1 MNIRDLKYLLA
12 INETGSFSKAAK
24 LCFVSQPTL
33 SGQVKKLEESLGV
46 MVFERTSK
54 QIILTAV
61 GEQILASARKII
73 AEVERIDALAEAAI
87 DPLSGRFRLG
97 AFPTLAPYLFPTLV
111 RPITA
116 SMPNLK
122 LILIEEKTDT
132 LINKLKSGEI
142 DAALLAL
149 PVADEQFNVTELF
162 DDYFRLAVKKDNKLA
177 ELVEIGQSALMS
189 EGLLLL
195 EEGHCLREQ
204 ALDVCSLLGT
214 NEEQDFR
221 ATSLETLRLM
231 VKAGTGI
238 TLMPEIAIGA
248 DLDRNLYRDKDD
260 IFYIPFKEPR
270 PKRTIALVWRK
281 TLVKSAVVDE
291 LKRIFQAVIMFND

>member
-24 LCFVSQPTL
+24 QCFVSQPTL

-61 GEQILASARKII
+61 GEQILLSARKVI
-73 AEVERIDALAEAAI
+73 AEVERIDALADAAI

-97 AFPTLAPYLFPTLV
+97 AFPTLAPYLFPKLV

-116 SMPNLK
+116 CMPDLK
-122 LILIEEKTDT
+122 LILIEEKTNV
-132 LINKLKSGEI
+132 LIDKLKSGEI

-149 PVADEQFNVTELF
+149 PVADEQFNVVELF

-177 ELVEIGQSALMS
+177 KLAEIGQSALMS

-195 EEGHCLREQ
+195 EEGHCLRDQ
-204 ALDVCSLLGT
+204 ALDVCSLLGA

-238 TLMPEIAIGA
+238 TLIPEIAIEPEVG
-248 DLDRNLYRDKDD
+248 LQQDKDE
-260 IFYIPFKEPR
+260 IRYIPFKAPR
-270 PKRTIALVWRK
+270 PKRSIALVWRK

-291 LKRIFQAVIMFND
+291 LVKILKAA